1 MGFLAGKR
9 AVVVGLASN
18 RSIAWGIARALKTQG
33 AELAFNYQTEKLQG
47 RVEKMATELESD
59 IVLPLDVADDA
70 QIGRFFDGISKRW
83 DGFDILIHSIAFAPA
98 EQLEGRYLDVL
109 TREGFRVAHDISSF
123 SFAALAQAARPL
135 MAGRPASLL
144 TLSYLGAVRAL
155 PSYNV
160 MGVAKASLEA
170 NMRFMAFDLGADGI
184 RVNAISAGPIRT
196 LAASG
201 IKGMRQMLEKVAQ
214 TSPLKRN
221 VTIEEVGS
229 AAAFLSSELASG
241 VTGHVL
247 YVDAGY
253 NIVGM
258 QLDEPT

>member
-1 MGFLAGKR
+1 MGFLAGRR

-83 DGFDILIHSIAFAPA
+83 DGFDILIHSVAFAPA

-229 AAAFLSSELASG
+229 AAAFLSSDLAAG
-241 VTGHVL
+241 ITGHVL